1 VLPITQIFPSAHL
14 DVGAAVGG
22 LLTGIVEGRL
32 VGRRVGL
39 PVPFSILVGAIVPFT
54 GAADGTTDG
63 ISTGATMVTRSRG
76 SGAVSPCDA
85 AVSREASPE
94 APASNDEC
102 SPPRSCAPTTR
113 KVMARRAAVDT
124 NASFMAELWKL

>member
-1 VLPITQIFPSAHL
+1 VLPIAQIFPSAHL

-54 GAADGTTDG
+54 GAADG
-63 ISTGATMVTRSRG
+63 ISTGATMVTRSRC
-76 SGAVSPCDA
+76 SGAVSPCDG
-85 AVSREASPE
+85 AVSGEASPE

-102 SPPRSCAPTTR
+102 SPPRSCAPTTH
-113 KVMARRAAVDT
+113 KVMAQRTALDR
-124 NASFMAELWKL
+124 NASFMADMLWKL